1 MVKHSS
7 VSVQIYSS
15 ELCHRI
21 QVIFITEVGS
31 KASSIS
37 VRKSLKKKKITKIP
51 ENASTISV
59 EDSLPCSAKNFLHQ
73 NCLTVKTPASPSS
86 ETINTRSVSAG
97 KHCITEKTEN
107 SRRAGLRQ
115 ASPFF
120 HQHSNDVVR
129 WCFSHNQNTAESGYL
144 KPRRKHTV
152 KAELELTFH

>member
-37 VRKSLKKKKITKIP
+37 VRKSLKKKITKIP

-115 ASPFF
+115 TSPFF
-120 HQHSNDVVR
+120 HQHSSDVVR
-129 WCFSHNQNTAESGYL
+129 
-144 KPRRKHTV
+144 
-152 KAELELTFH
+152 

>member
-1 MVKHSS
+1 MQYSISLKHTSVCIFADKFYHSCSLAMVKHSS

-37 VRKSLKKKKITKIP
+37 VRKSLKKKKSQKYQKML
-51 ENASTISV
+51 ASTISV

-129 WCFSHNQNTAESGYL
+129 
-144 KPRRKHTV
+144 
-152 KAELELTFH
+152 

>member
-37 VRKSLKKKKITKIP
+37 VRKSLKKKKSQKYQKML
-51 ENASTISV
+51 ASTISV

-129 WCFSHNQNTAESGYL
+129 
-144 KPRRKHTV
+144 
-152 KAELELTFH
+152 